1 MMISRQWKLLTQIQ
15 VEEDMIEEEEDMIE
29 EEEDI

>member
-1 MMISRQWKLLTQIQ
+1 MISCQWKLLTQIQ
-15 VEEDMIEEEEDMIE
+15 VEEDREEDMIE

>member
-1 MMISRQWKLLTQIQ
+1 MISRQWKLLTQIQ
-15 VEEDMIEEEEDMIE
+15 VEEDREEDMIE